1 MWRSPWHMNA
11 QKRGEGEGEMN
22 SDRNRPWTPEE
33 ESRLRTL
40 VEEGTSAMLIAAKL
54 KRTVAAIRGRLE
66 HPLER

>member
-1 MWRSPWHMNA
+1 
-11 QKRGEGEGEMN
+11 MN

-66 HPLER
+66 HPLDR